1 MVVHHQQG
9 PAQSTSFA
17 TPRQRWLAR
26 LAFLA
31 AFLAAAVLVVFAG
44 LRTVPLLI
52 LVVGALAVGI
62 AAFFWFLTNRGA
74 LWWISLGVLV
84 LTPIVVVVLLI
95 RAQLLWV
102 VLLTLGLAVLAG
114 ICARA
119 ALHRDHADWV
129 MPEHP
134 APSPKRAFLVMNP
147 RSGGGK
153 VVKFDL
159 KKQAEAL
166 GAEVDHRLAAE
177 AQGHGAELRQA
188 AL

>member
-1 MVVHHQQG
+1 M
-9 PAQSTSFA
+9 
-17 TPRQRWLAR
+17 
-26 LAFLA
+26 
-31 AFLAAAVLVVFAG
+31 
-44 LRTVPLLI
+44 PLLI